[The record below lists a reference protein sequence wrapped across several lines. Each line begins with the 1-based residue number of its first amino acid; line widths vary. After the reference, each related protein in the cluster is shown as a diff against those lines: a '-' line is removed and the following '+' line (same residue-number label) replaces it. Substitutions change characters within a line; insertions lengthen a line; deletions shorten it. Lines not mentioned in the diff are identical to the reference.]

1 MSTIFTIK
9 RELGSG
15 PKITIIIT
23 KKDLETTVKNN
34 SPRGRVEKFLHSAK
48 RGPTFICVAWNRC
61 IYTRSVM
68 EFQFNKYNFDLT
80 AIIHKVTKEDIT
92 YICNT
97 CHSYLKKSHIPA
109 QAVCNK
115 LQIFETP
122 AEIKNLNRLKHIL
135 IARRILFEKVTIMP
149 KGQFQKLKG
158 AICNTAIDTSAITNV
173 LPHSPDSY
181 SLIMVKPKH
190 KLSFRGHV
198 CFSPVSPGNKCDVSY
213 KRIQTQN

>member
-1 MSTIFTIK
+1 MSIIFTIK
-9 RELGSG
+9 GELGSST
-15 PKITIIIT
+15 KITIIIT
-23 KKDLETTVKNN
+23 KKDLEAIVKNN
-34 SPRGRVEKFLHSAK
+34 SPQGRVEKFLHFTK
-48 RGPTFICVAWNRC
+48 RGPTFICVVWNRC
-61 IYTRSVM
+61 IYASSVM

-80 AIIHKVTKEDIT
+80 AIT

-109 QAVCNK
+109 QAICNK
-115 LQIFETP
+115 LQIFEAP
-122 AEIKNLNRLKHIL
+122 AEIKNLTRLKHIL

-173 LPHSPDSY
+173 LPHSPDSD